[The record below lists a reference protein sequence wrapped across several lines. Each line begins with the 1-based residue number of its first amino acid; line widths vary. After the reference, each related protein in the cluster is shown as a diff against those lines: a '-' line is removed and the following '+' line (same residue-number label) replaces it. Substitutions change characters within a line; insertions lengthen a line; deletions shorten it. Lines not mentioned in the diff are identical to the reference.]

1 MAIRLQNR
9 QHPPK
14 QRLQKL
20 PVRLHAKAV
29 AAVPVPLPVKKKH
42 NNPPRHIMAD
52 GLLVIPAF
60 LFQGGNLVVLAQ
72 YNQNITKAYRCVW
85 SRIKLHV
92 FPGPF
97 YANNDDIV
105 ILA

>member
-60 LFQGGNLVVLAQ
+60 LFPRRQSGRFGPVQSKYHQSVSLCLV
-72 YNQNITKAYRCVW
+72 
-85 SRIKLHV
+85 
-92 FPGPF
+92 
-97 YANNDDIV
+97 
-105 ILA
+105 